1 MINPLTAMFRSS
13 RSSRVKTD
21 YLVSL
26 EKIKFVVV

>member
-13 RSSRVKTD
+13 RDKTD

-26 EKIKFVVV
+26 EKIKLGVV